1 MTGPGKPGKAL
12 RLSRRDRMRLRRWFK
27 RQMVNH
33 RRLKAVRSRILEL
46 FEDDDPAA
54 IVIVT
59 GPAGVGKTSL
69 LESLRRAFGKRCL
82 YLEAR
87 SPDGRAYDNREHC
100 RLLLEQLGD
109 PAPDEHFDP
118 EEAAARRRAGH
129 RRPAVGRRATLSDLR
144 LALVRALPAAGIE
157 CVLIDEAQH
166 MFNAVS
172 GPRLHQQM
180 DHIKSMSNLSG
191 VRHVLAG
198 SPELLTLLELTPQVA
213 PAVLR
218 RPGSP
223 RTVAIARRT
232 AHSSWRPSAPWS
244 TGSRCSTQRELS
256 AEFEYV
262 FENTAGCVGPLKDW
276 LRRAL
281 ARALRKGLPAVD
293 GKVLRKT
300 VLEPGAVQAIAD
312 DTDMRDGLSDR
323 HWTPGREVCHRSPSG
338 TDGGRKRGATP
349 RASGNRASIRW
360 RPRKWRPDRTDGT
373 ITPFALHPRG
383 VGTPAAE
390 SLSSYLVRLAGAQVL
405 PTATF
410 AARHFAERGSLRS
423 RTAAG
428 ATSTGAAASG

>member
-1 MTGPGKPGKAL
+1 MAGSGKARKAL
-12 RLSRRDRMRLRRWFK
+12 RPSRRDRKRLRQWFK

-33 RRLKAVRSRILEL
+33 RRLKAVRRRILEL

-54 IVIVT
+54 IVIVV

-118 EEAAARRRAGH
+118 EEAAARRRAGY

-172 GPRLHQQM
+172 GQRLHQQM
-180 DHIKSMSNLSG
+180 DQIKSMSNLSG

-198 SPELLTLLELTPQVA
+198 SPELLTLLELTPQLHRRSCVVRF
-213 PAVLR
+213 PAYR
-218 RPGSP
+218 RDRKKDRAQFLATFRALVNRIPLLD
-223 RTVAIARRT
+223 
-232 AHSSWRPSAPWS
+232 
-244 TGSRCSTQRELS
+244 QRELS

-281 ARALRKGLPAVD
+281 ARALRKGLPAID

-300 VLEPGAVQAIAD
+300 VLKPGAVQAIAD
-312 DTDMRDGLSDR
+312 DTDMRDGLSDG
-323 HWTPGREVCHRSPSG
+323 HDAGAKSAGNPAG
-338 TDGGRKRGATP
+338 TDGRKRGQRRVQRKP
-349 RASGNRASIRW
+349 GIDPVEPLREAS
-360 RPRKWRPDRTDGT
+360 
-373 ITPFALHPRG
+373 
-383 VGTPAAE
+383 
-390 SLSSYLVRLAGAQVL
+390 
-405 PTATF
+405 
-410 AARHFAERGSLRS
+410 
-423 RTAAG
+423 
-428 ATSTGAAASG
+428 